1 MGMGGSDGCRN
12 DTLLIVMG
20 YILAVSY
27 MSLHLGGLWASK
39 AGSRCMETTIRGDI
53 SSPSTS
59 DNDPRLPYIWMY
71 VCGMYT
77 QTHT

>member
-1 MGMGGSDGCRN
+1 M
-12 DTLLIVMG
+12 
-20 YILAVSY
+20 
-27 MSLHLGGLWASK
+27 GLWAHK
-39 AGSRCMETTIRGDI
+39 RLRLGGCFALQTGPKCMGTTIRSSI